1 MASSRDDFII
11 AIRSAFLKKST
22 KQKFSLLT
30 LVSISIFI
38 IILSSLDFK
47 AVKYLKIGINE
58 IVYRSTFFV
67 SVPENFI
74 KNSYIRINQ
83 YSNFYK
89 DYENKVNELEKFKA
103 ENISSEIIKS
113 ENKELKEL
121 IEDFTLTQNKI
132 LAKVIVDH
140 KSPFLK
146 TIIINKGSA
155 DNIKIGTNV
164 YDKSYLVGRVIGVNY
179 KSSRV
184 LLLSDLNSNVP
195 ISIIP
200 GNIQAIIIGNGDNS
214 GKIKYTKDNLYET
227 IENQSIAYTSGTG
240 SIFKS
245 GIPVGKIKILNQDV
259 YINFY
264 SDFTQLKYVFA
275 EVEPEIKKSSFEDPE
290 TVITDQS
297 EEVSINNTEKIK
309 INLLNEEIEILNDSN
324 SKLIEENKTLNSK
337 TNKLNQQILDLEN
350 QIRTQAKKIDQND
363 IDQKELEF
371 LKLNL
376 IYSSKCQK
384 TVFKKGFKVGTQE
397 YKDCIYRKGKQLND

>member
-58 IVYRSTFFV
+58 IVYRSTYFV

-164 YDKSYLVGRVIGVNY
+164 YDQSYLVGRVIEVNY
-179 KSSRV
+179 KTSRV

-275 EVEPEIKKSSFEDPE
+275 EVEPEI
-290 TVITDQS
+290 
-297 EEVSINNTEKIK
+297 
-309 INLLNEEIEILNDSN
+309 
-324 SKLIEENKTLNSK
+324 
-337 TNKLNQQILDLEN
+337 
-350 QIRTQAKKIDQND
+350 
-363 IDQKELEF
+363 
-371 LKLNL
+371 
-376 IYSSKCQK
+376 
-384 TVFKKGFKVGTQE
+384 
-397 YKDCIYRKGKQLND
+397 